1 SAHFF
6 VVIETAG
13 AMPRPVWRDVRAQ
26 LDPGVIRD
34 LDALTARLTKQQPVV
49 RDTAF
54 KVYDGYLRSNR
65 VADGVQSYSRVLRV
79 LTAMR

>member
-1 SAHFF
+1 MP
-6 VVIETAG
+6 VLETHLWPAAVG
-13 AMPRPVWRDVRAQ
+13 
-26 LDPGVIRD
+26 GG
-34 LDALTARLTKQQPVV
+34 DALTARLTKQQPVV